1 MKKVL
6 KSLKKMNLAWYV
18 KLNVLVL
25 SFLFI
30 LFLIK
35 QTNTTQ
41 FKQGL
46 QAVFPGNH
54 TLEESRPAVEIL
66 NP

>member
-1 MKKVL
+1 ME
-6 KSLKKMNLAWYV
+6 LAWYI
-18 KLNVLVL
+18 KLNILVL
-25 SFLFI
+25 SFLFM

-35 QTNTTQ
+35 QTNTVQ

-46 QAVFPGNH
+46 QSLFSNNQN
-54 TLEESRPAVEIL
+54 TEESRPAVEIL

>member
-1 MKKVL
+1 ME
-6 KSLKKMNLAWYV
+6 LAWYIR
-18 KLNVLVL
+18 LNILVI
-25 SFLFI
+25 SFLFM

-46 QAVFPGNH
+46 QAIFSSNH
-54 TLEESRPAVEIL
+54 TSEESRPAVEIL